1 MKIERCAHCGGAM
14 KTSVDPVV
22 MDFNP
27 PIYTFTF
34 RCDTCRCVTSF
45 SCFTE
50 TIAIAAFNR
59 RADGWTACRPGNMPE
74 DDDAVHKYK
83 DSRMELCTVIVC
95 ERYQDS
101 ERFIV
106 STANR
111 LNVKPTGT
119 PYLDKQCT
127 DGWVWSN
134 GHQNITHWRPLPAP
148 PSEGV

>member
-1 MKIERCAHCGGAM
+1 MTRDEIIEGLKGIKAICQLEA
-14 KTSVDPVV
+14 
-22 MDFNP
+22 
-27 PIYTFTF
+27 TFS
-34 RCDTCRCVTSF
+34 RQAKRDTDLLIWADRRKVC
-45 SCFTE
+45 E
-50 TIAIAAFNR
+50 AAIKELAR
-59 RADGWTACRPGNMPE
+59 RADGWAACGPGNMPE

-83 DSRMELCTVIVC
+83 DSHMELCTVIVC

-148 PSEGV
+148 PSEGL